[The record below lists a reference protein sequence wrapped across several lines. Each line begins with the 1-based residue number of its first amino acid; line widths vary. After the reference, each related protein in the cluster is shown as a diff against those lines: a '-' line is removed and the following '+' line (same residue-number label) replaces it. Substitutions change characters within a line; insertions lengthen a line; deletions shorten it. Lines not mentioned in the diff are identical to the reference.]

1 MGKSAVVLALVATN
15 PASPTNLAT
24 SQQIRDRTNLF
35 HANATTRQQIESAY
49 TARMSSLCLSHNMKE
64 IDSSEYHQMKM
75 ALNQK
80 KKNQL
85 AEMRPLPTKRL
96 KLKTTVILTSVSLL
110 GQW

>member
-35 HANATTRQQIESAY
+35 HANAATRQQIESAY
-49 TARMSSLCLSHNMKE
+49 TAQMSNLCLSHQV
-64 IDSSEYHQMKM
+64 DSSEFLQMKM

-80 KKNQL
+80 KRNQL